1 MTESLGWETDWHIA
15 RACLE
20 WQVEMGVDEAIC
32 DAPVDRY
39 ALDPAPAPTP
49 KPTTKGVAAPSPVAP
64 PQLDPVAAAQA
75 AADSA
80 HDLDALRAALEA
92 YPHCELRRGAR
103 NLVFSDGSAGARVMI
118 VGEAPGREEDLQ
130 GRPFVGE
137 AGQLLDR
144 MFAAI
149 DMKRGHPDPARAL
162 YITNILPWRP
172 PQNRDPS
179 AEERAMM
186 RPFVLRH
193 IALAEPDLVIL
204 MGRISAATLL
214 DTSEGITRIRGQWR
228 SLGDRPALP
237 MLHPAYLLRNPA
249 AKREAWADL
258 LALQAKLRTMT

>member
-39 ALDPAPAPTP
+39 ALDSAPAPTP
-49 KPTTKGVAAPSPVAP
+49 KPTAKGVAAPSPVAP

-80 HDLDALRAALEA
+80 HDLDALRAVLEA

-149 DMKRGHPDPARAL
+149 KMKRDHPDPACAL

-193 IALAEPDLVIL
+193 IALAQPDLVIL
-204 MGRISAATLL
+204 MGRISATTLL
-214 DTSEGITRIRGQWR
+214 ETSEGITRIRGQWR
-228 SLGDRPALP
+228 SVLDRPALP